1 MRHPYHQSILA
12 PFLNLAH
19 HECVD
24 LICVCNDVVRYGMNY
39 RKSQSD
45 PTKSHSVKVVKP
57 AALPGN
63 AGLHQNGAA
72 YPTSSVIKQ
81 SKLFSKTYI
90 CSPYLPC

>member
-1 MRHPYHQSILA
+1 MRYITLS
-12 PFLNLAH
+12 
-19 HECVD
+19 
-24 LICVCNDVVRYGMNY
+24 CVCDDMVRYGVNY

-81 SKLFSKTYI
+81 SKLFSKTKSI
-90 CSPYLPC
+90 